1 VSFYETSGG
10 AAPALDFLKECPA
23 PVRQRLLAIVVAVR
37 DGPPFSFP
45 SSNMWHVMRD
55 DMKGFHEARDEHD
68 GTLYRLFACL
78 DRNSLDELG
87 APAVVLICGGEK
99 PVRSAMDERVYR
111 QARDCRRDYMA
122 TRRVRMPPGVPDDAS
137 TD

>member
-1 VSFYETSGG
+1 VSFYETPDG
-10 AAPALDFLKECPA
+10 AAPAMDFLAACPR

-45 SSNMWHVMRD
+45 PSNMWHVMRD

-78 DRNSLDELG
+78 DRTAAEALG

-99 PVRSAMDERVYR
+99 PVRSAMDARVYR
-111 QARDCRRDYMA
+111 EARDGRSDYMA
-122 TRRVRMPPGVPDDAS
+122 TRRIRMPPGGAG
-137 TD
+137 